1 MMKLVGVFGAVAALA
16 VAFFGWYRE
25 RR

>member
-1 MMKLVGVFGAVAALA
+1 MKLVGVFGAVAALA